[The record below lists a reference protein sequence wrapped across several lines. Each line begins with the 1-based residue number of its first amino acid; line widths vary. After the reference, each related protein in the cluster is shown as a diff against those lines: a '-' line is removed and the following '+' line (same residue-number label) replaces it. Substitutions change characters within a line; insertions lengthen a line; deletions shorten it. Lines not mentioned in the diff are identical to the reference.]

1 MSSSP
6 EKKGGFRWDDVRIFY
21 DDLNTMMMEIM
32 MMTKYDDDE
41 RVGKRIRGRRNW
53 PDSGAAG
60 EADRFLFF
68 FCDFVVRS
76 VFELVDPACMAF
88 EPGKDTEF
96 RTFWNGAWLFGY
108 QKY

>member
-1 MSSSP
+1 MPDNKKGLTRVILP

-60 EADRFLFF
+60 GAGEIRRRHRGAADLQS
-68 FCDFVVRS
+68 CCLPS
-76 VFELVDPACMAF
+76 M
-88 EPGKDTEF
+88 
-96 RTFWNGAWLFGY
+96 
-108 QKY
+108 

>member
-6 EKKGGFRWDDVRIFY
+6 KKKGGFRWDDVRIFY

-41 RVGKRIRGRRNW
+41 KVGKRIRGRRNW

-60 EADRFLFF
+60 GAGEIRRRHRGAADLTKI
-68 FCDFVVRS
+68 
-76 VFELVDPACMAF
+76 LH
-88 EPGKDTEF
+88 
-96 RTFWNGAWLFGY
+96 GAWRRRLAAIPVGY
-108 QKY
+108 

>member
-1 MSSSP
+1 MVQNDAKIGEIIELSCVILP
-6 EKKGGFRWDDVRIFY
+6 KKKGGFRWDDVRIFY

-60 EADRFLFF
+60 GAGEIRRRHRGAAD
-68 FCDFVVRS
+68 
-76 VFELVDPACMAF
+76 
-88 EPGKDTEF
+88 
-96 RTFWNGAWLFGY
+96 FWPT
-108 QKY
+108 

>member
-1 MSSSP
+1 MPSSRK
-6 EKKGGFRWDDVRIFY
+6 KKGGFRWDDVRIFY

-60 EADRFLFF
+60 EAEGIWRRPRWGRRILI
-68 FCDFVVRS
+68 
-76 VFELVDPACMAF
+76 FE
-88 EPGKDTEF
+88 T
-96 RTFWNGAWLFGY
+96 NGLKRAATLHSIVGPL
-108 QKY
+108 

>member
-1 MSSSP
+1 MSN
-6 EKKGGFRWDDVRIFY
+6 IFY

-60 EADRFLFF
+60 EAEGIWRRSRWGRRTALGNNRGGTLFL
-68 FCDFVVRS
+68 
-76 VFELVDPACMAF
+76 
-88 EPGKDTEF
+88 
-96 RTFWNGAWLFGY
+96 
-108 QKY
+108 

>member
-1 MSSSP
+1 MSSSRA
-6 EKKGGFRWDDVRIFY
+6 KKGGFRWDDVRIFY

-60 EADRFLFF
+60 EAEEIR
-68 FCDFVVRS
+68 RRPRWGRRIS
-76 VFELVDPACMAF
+76 
-88 EPGKDTEF
+88 
-96 RTFWNGAWLFGY
+96 
-108 QKY
+108 